1 MTSEQTP
8 TAPRRALVV
17 RGGWNGHVPVEAT
30 DRYVPVLEGQGF
42 DVTVSDTLDSY
53 LDADALAA
61 TDLIVNC
68 WTMGTITADQ
78 ARGLAGAIAAGT
90 GLAGCHGGIVDSF
103 RDQTLYQ
110 LMTGGQFVH
119 HPRGFVEYQVDIV
132 PGRFDHPIVAGLDS
146 FSVTTEQYY
155 LHVDPSNDVLATTAY
170 IDDPDVPGLAGRLT
184 PVVWTRPW
192 GAGRVFVNAIGHKM
206 DDFDVPEVDAII
218 TRGFEWASR

>member
-1 MTSEQTP
+1 MTSVNSQTG
-8 TAPRRALVV
+8 PRRALVV
-17 RGGWNGHVPVEAT
+17 RGGWAGHVPVEAT
-30 DRYVPVLEGQGF
+30 DRYVPVLESQGF

-68 WTMGTITADQ
+68 WTMGTITGDQ
-78 ARGLAGAIAAGT
+78 AQGLARAVAAGT
-90 GLAGCHGGIVDSF
+90 GLAGWHGGIVDSF

-110 LMTGGQFVH
+110 LVTGGQFVH

-132 PGRFDHPIVAGLDS
+132 ADRSDHPIVAGLDS

-155 LHVDPSNDVLATTAY
+155 LHVDASNDVLATSVY
-170 IDDPDVPGLAGRLT
+170 LDDPDVPGLAGRLM

-192 GAGRVFVNAIGHKM
+192 GAGRVAVNAIGHKL
-206 DDFDVPEVDAII
+206 DDFEVPEVDAII
-218 TRGFEWASR
+218 TRSFAWASR

>member
-1 MTSEQTP
+1 MTSEHVSTDQ
-8 TAPRRALVV
+8 RRALVV
-17 RGGWNGHVPVEAT
+17 RGGWDGHVPVEAT
-30 DRYVPVLEGQGF
+30 NRYVPVLESQGF
-42 DVTVSDTLDSY
+42 AVTVSDTLDAY

-68 WTMGTITADQ
+68 WTMGVITGDQ
-78 ARGLAGAIAAGT
+78 ARGLADAVAAGT
-90 GLAGCHGGIVDSF
+90 GLAGWHGGIVDSF

-132 PGRFDHPIVAGLDS
+132 PGRSDHPIVAGLDS

-155 LHVDPSNDVLATTAY
+155 LHVDLSNDVLATTTY
-170 IDDPDVPGLAGRLT
+170 IDDPDVPGLGGRLT

-192 GAGRVFVNAIGHKM
+192 GAGRVAVNAIGHKM
-206 DDFDVPEVDAII
+206 SDFDVPEVDTII
-218 TRGFEWASR
+218 SRSFTWASR